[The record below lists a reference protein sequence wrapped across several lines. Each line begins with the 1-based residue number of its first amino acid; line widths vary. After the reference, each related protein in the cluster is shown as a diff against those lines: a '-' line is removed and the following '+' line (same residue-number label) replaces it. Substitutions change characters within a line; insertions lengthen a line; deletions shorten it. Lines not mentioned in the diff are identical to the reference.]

1 MDQVKIGK
9 FIAELCKKNGL
20 TQEQL
25 GERIG
30 VTNKTI
36 SRWETGSYMPSI
48 DMLEVLAETFSV
60 SINGLIA
67 GEILDDKSFR
77 RKADENVMKLARSE
91 VFSNKEKSDYWKK
104 KWRKEHIAEFVISA
118 VIALAFLIV
127 APMIFEEPMISAFT
141 PVVVLIEYVV
151 LNNRMM
157 GYVEKH
163 VYDCEE

>member
-1 MDQVKIGK
+1 MNQVKTGK
-9 FIAELCKKNGL
+9 FIAELRKQNSL

-48 DMLEVLAETFSV
+48 DMLEVLAETFNV
-60 SINGLIA
+60 SINELLA
-67 GEILDDKSFR
+67 GEVLDDRIFR
-77 RKADENVMKLARSE
+77 RKADENVMKIARSE
-91 VFSNKEKSDYWKK
+91 MFSNKEKSDYWKK
-104 KWRKEHIAEFVISA
+104 KWRKEHIADFVISVA
-118 VIALAFLIV
+118 IAIIFLIA
-127 APMIFEEPMISAFT
+127 APIIFEGPMMSALT
-141 PVVVLIEYVV
+141 PIVVLIEYVV

-163 VYDCEE
+163 MYDCDE

>member
-9 FIAELCKKNGL
+9 FIAELRKKNGL

-67 GEILDDKSFR
+67 GKILDDKSFC